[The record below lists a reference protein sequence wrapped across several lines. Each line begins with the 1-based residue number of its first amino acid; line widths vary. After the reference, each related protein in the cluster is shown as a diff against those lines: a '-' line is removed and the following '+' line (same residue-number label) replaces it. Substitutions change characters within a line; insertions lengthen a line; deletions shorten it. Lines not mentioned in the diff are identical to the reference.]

1 MPETSEITSNALE
14 VARKAAPS
22 AAEHL
27 KSPAGIAGVGAAL
40 IALPLAAQGV
50 AKLTGGKAAKAGQRV
65 KEKAA
70 EKAKDVAGEV
80 ADDTLKEK
88 MPKGL
93 GGLIGGGG
101 LGGLFSGNGDSGSG
115 EDDEEAT
122 EAYGSG
128 RRMPMQQAVD
138 VAVPIT
144 EAYNLWTEFEEWPS
158 FMHRVDSAQQVDDC
172 TVAFSAKVW
181 GITKD
186 FQAEIIEQR
195 PDERIVWDVNEG
207 LKHSGVVTFHKLAPR
222 LTRIEITV
230 DVKPDSL
237 LEKAGRGMRF
247 TKRAVRGDLH
257 RFKAYAEM
265 EEESE
270 GGWRGTIED
279 GEVKRKT
286 DRKSSGSG
294 SKGRSRSRHSKNGSD
309 PSHKSSRSA
318 GSHG

>member
-65 KEKAA
+65 KEKADRKGQGRRRRRGRRHHQGEDA
-70 EKAKDVAGEV
+70 ERAWADWSGVA
-80 ADDTLKEK
+80 AS
-88 MPKGL
+88 
-93 GGLIGGGG
+93 
-101 LGGLFSGNGDSGSG
+101 GGLFSGNGDSGSD

-265 EEESE
+265 EEEARGGLARNDRGRRGEEKDRPEIERLGLERQIPLEAKQERLGSE
-270 GGWRGTIED
+270 
-279 GEVKRKT
+279 
-286 DRKSSGSG
+286 
-294 SKGRSRSRHSKNGSD
+294 
-309 PSHKSSRSA
+309 P
-318 GSHG
+318 

>member
-1 MPETSEITSNALE
+1 
-14 VARKAAPS
+14 
-22 AAEHL
+22 
-27 KSPAGIAGVGAAL
+27 
-40 IALPLAAQGV
+40 
-50 AKLTGGKAAKAGQRV
+50 
-65 KEKAA
+65 
-70 EKAKDVAGEV
+70 
-80 ADDTLKEK
+80 
-88 MPKGL
+88 
-93 GGLIGGGG
+93 
-101 LGGLFSGNGDSGSG
+101 
-115 EDDEEAT
+115 
-122 EAYGSG
+122 
-128 RRMPMQQAVD
+128 
-138 VAVPIT
+138 
-144 EAYNLWTEFEEWPS
+144 
-158 FMHRVDSAQQVDDC
+158 MHRVDSAQQVDDA

-181 GITKD
+181 GITKN

-270 GGWRGTIED
+270 EGGWLGTIED
-279 GEVKRKT
+279 GQVKRKT

-294 SKGRSRSRHSKNGSD
+294 SKGKARSRQSKNGSD
-309 PSHKSSRSA
+309 PSHKSSRST

>member
-1 MPETSEITSNALE
+1 MPDTGEITSNALE
-14 VARKAAPS
+14 VARRATPAAQQ
-22 AAEHL
+22 L
-27 KSPAGIAGVGAAL
+27 KSPGGIATVGAAL

-50 AKLTGGKAAKAGQRV
+50 AKLTGGKAGKAGQRL
-65 KEKAA
+65 KEKAT
-70 EKAKDVAGEV
+70 EKAKDVADDV
-80 ADDTLKEK
+80 ADETIKEK
-88 MPKGL
+88 IPKGL
-93 GGLIGGGG
+93 GGFVKGGG
-101 LGGLFSGNGDSGSG
+101 LSSLFSGNGDSGSD

-122 EAYGSG
+122 EAHGSG

-138 VAVPIT
+138 VAVPIK
-144 EAYNLWTEFEEWPS
+144 EAYNLWTEFEDWPS
-158 FMHRVDSAQQVDDC
+158 FMHRVDSAQQIDEA
-172 TVAFSAKVW
+172 TVGFSAKVW

-222 LTRIEITV
+222 LTRIEVTV

-265 EEESE
+265 EQEAEE

-286 DRKSSGSG
+286 DRKSSGSA
-294 SKGRSRSRHSKNGSD
+294 SKARSRSRQSKNGSD
-309 PSHKSSRSA
+309 PGHKSRSTGSR
-318 GSHG
+318 G

>member
-27 KSPAGIAGVGAAL
+27 KSPTGIASVGAAL

-65 KEKAA
+65 KSKAT
-70 EKAKDVAGEV
+70 EKAKDVAGDV

-93 GGLIGGGG
+93 SGLVGGSGGGG
-101 LGGLFSGNGDSGSG
+101 LSGLFSGNGDSGSD
-115 EDDEEAT
+115 DDEEAT
-122 EAYGSG
+122 EAHGSG

-138 VAVPIT
+138 VAVPIKD
-144 EAYNLWTEFEEWPS
+144 AYNLWTEFEEWPS
-158 FMHRVDSAQQVDDC
+158 FMHRVDSAQQVDDA

-186 FQAEIIEQR
+186 FEAEIVEQR

-247 TKRAVRGDLH
+247 VKRAVRGDLH

-265 EEESE
+265 EEEAE

-286 DRKSSGSG
+286 ERKKS
-294 SKGRSRSRHSKNGSD
+294 SRSRHSKNGSD
-309 PSHKSSRSA
+309 PSRRSSRSA
-318 GSHG
+318 DSHG

>member
-1 MPETSEITSNALE
+1 VPETSEITSNALE
-14 VARKAAPS
+14 VAKKAAP

-50 AKLTGGKAAKAGQRV
+50 AKLTGGKAAKAGERL
-65 KEKAA
+65 KSKAT
-70 EKAKDVAGEV
+70 EKAKDVAGDV
-80 ADDTLKEK
+80 ADDTLKDK

-93 GGLIGGGG
+93 SGLVGGGG
-101 LGGLFSGNGDSGSG
+101 LSGLFSGNGDSDS
-115 EDDEEAT
+115 DDEEEAT
-122 EAYGSG
+122 EAHGSG

-138 VAVPIT
+138 VAVPIS

-186 FQAEIIEQR
+186 FQAEIVEQR

-237 LEKAGRGMRF
+237 LLKAGRGMRF

-270 GGWRGTIED
+270 EGGWRGTIED

-294 SKGRSRSRHSKNGSD
+294 SKGSKNGSD
-309 PSHKSSRSA
+309 PSRKSSHSA

>member
-22 AAEHL
+22 AAEHM

-101 LGGLFSGNGDSGSG
+101 LGGLFSGNGDSGSD

-144 EAYNLWTEFEEWPS
+144 EAYDLWTEFEEWPS

-186 FQAEIIEQR
+186 FR
-195 PDERIVWDVNEG
+195 P
-207 LKHSGVVTFHKLAPR
+207 
-222 LTRIEITV
+222 
-230 DVKPDSL
+230 
-237 LEKAGRGMRF
+237 
-247 TKRAVRGDLH
+247 
-257 RFKAYAEM
+257 
-265 EEESE
+265 
-270 GGWRGTIED
+270 
-279 GEVKRKT
+279 
-286 DRKSSGSG
+286 KSSSSDPTSG
-294 SKGRSRSRHSKNGSD
+294 SCGTSTR
-309 PSHKSSRSA
+309 A
-318 GSHG
+318 

>member
-1 MPETSEITSNALE
+1 
-14 VARKAAPS
+14 
-22 AAEHL
+22 
-27 KSPAGIAGVGAAL
+27 
-40 IALPLAAQGV
+40 
-50 AKLTGGKAAKAGQRV
+50 
-65 KEKAA
+65 
-70 EKAKDVAGEV
+70 
-80 ADDTLKEK
+80 

-93 GGLIGGGG
+93 SGLVGGGDGLSSLIG
-101 LGGLFSGNGDSGSG
+101 GNGDSGSD

-158 FMHRVDSAQQVDDC
+158 FMHRVDSAQQIDDC
-172 TVAFSAKVW
+172 DGRFLGK
-181 GITKD
+181 GLGNN
-186 FQAEIIEQR
+186 QGLPGRNLEQR

-270 GGWRGTIED
+270 EGGWRGTIED
-279 GEVKRKT
+279 GEVKEK
-286 DRKSSGSG
+286 DRPEIERFGLQSQIPIEAKQEWLGPG
-294 SKGRSRSRHSKNGSD
+294 
-309 PSHKSSRSA
+309 HKSSRSRFPRLTERRISNMAQTKTKPKSKAKTRTKTKSNTAPAKAQAA
-318 GSHG
+318 GRALVPDRKKPAPNRNRANQGRNSGRKPSQSRRSSSNQVDLRWTS